1 MTFNVHVFSG
11 IFESRDEALLYSEA
25 QWEPEP
31 SADASELEFDA
42 WEARN
47 PMWQLKHELDVYLN
61 SDFIE
66 TVHGAHLFSYLAELL
81 VDANDV
87 DAIRHSAASDVD
99 TLVLIFEQALGGF
112 SGRLSSPARLD
123 YLGEYRCRPLR
134 EVPAS

>member
-1 MTFNVHVFSG
+1 MTLNVHVFSG

-31 SADASELEFDA
+31 SADASELAFDA

-47 PMWQLKHELDVYLN
+47 PMWQLKRELDVYLD

-66 TVHGAHLFSYLAELL
+66 TIHGAHLFSYLSEFLL
-81 VDANDV
+81 DATE
-87 DAIRHSAASDVD
+87 VD
-99 TLVLIFEQALGGF
+99 TIRTSIALEANTLILIFDQALGGF
-112 SGRLSSPARLD
+112 PARLSSTARLY

-134 EVPAS
+134 E